1 MNIDIIKDKFK
12 IIISKI
18 KKLDKDYIIIGIIII
33 SVITFMVLNIGK
45 VKEFEEK
52 ETTGNIEKNITVS
65 EENKDDKEKEGNEED
80 KKENISSETG
90 IFVHIDGYV
99 NNPGVYQIKENE
111 RINVLIEKAGG
122 LKNGYSIKNI
132 NLAAKLSDGDKVYI
146 PSVEEEKS
154 LGNQNNNNVN
164 TVVKHTNNGNNLNN
178 NVSITKN
185 NKININTANISEL
198 KQITGIGESTANKI
212 IDYRQNVGKFKK
224 IEDIKEVKG
233 IGESKF
239 ESLKKNNY
247 LRHKKRPTMAVF
259 IVLFK
264 KPVLNRW
271 AKPQCLWDKIL
282 KKLYTPHRK

>member
-33 SVITFMVLNIGK
+33 SVIIFMVLNIGK

-65 EENKDDKEKEGNEED
+65 EESKDNKEKEGNEED

-111 RINVLIEKAGG
+111 RTNVLIEKAGG

-146 PSVEEEKS
+146 PSIEEEKS
-154 LGNQNNNNVN
+154 LGNQNNNNNVS
-164 TVVKHTNNGNNLNN
+164 TVGKDKNNGNNSNN
-178 NVSITKN
+178 NVNIIKN
-185 NKININTANISEL
+185 NKININTANVSEL

-212 IDYRQNVGKFKK
+212 IDYRENVGKFKK

-239 ESLKKNNY
+239 ESLKN
-247 LRHKKRPTMAVF
+247 
-259 IVLFK
+259 
-264 KPVLNRW
+264 
-271 AKPQCLWDKIL
+271 KIII
-282 KKLYTPHRK
+282 

>member
-1 MNIDIIKDKFK
+1 MNIDMIKDKFK

-33 SVITFMVLNIGK
+33 SVIIFMVLNIGK

-52 ETTGNIEKNITVS
+52 ETTGNIEN
-65 EENKDDKEKEGNEED
+65 EGNEED
-80 KKENISSETG
+80 KKENISSATG
-90 IFVHIDGYV
+90 IYVHIDGYV
-99 NNPGVYQIKENE
+99 NNPGVYQLKENE
-111 RINVLIEKAGG
+111 RTNVLIEKAGG

-146 PSVEEEKS
+146 PSIEEEKS

-164 TVVKHTNNGNNLNN
+164 TVGKHTNNGNNSNN
-178 NVSITKN
+178 NVNITKN
-185 NKININTANISEL
+185 NKININTANVSEL

-212 IDYRQNVGKFKK
+212 IDYRENVGKFKK

-239 ESLKKNNY
+239 ESLKN
-247 LRHKKRPTMAVF
+247 
-259 IVLFK
+259 
-264 KPVLNRW
+264 
-271 AKPQCLWDKIL
+271 KI
-282 KKLYTPHRK
+282 TI

>member
-111 RINVLIEKAGG
+111 RTNVLIEKAGG

-146 PSVEEEKS
+146 PSIEEEKS
-154 LGNQNNNNVN
+154 LGNQNNNNNVS
-164 TVVKHTNNGNNLNN
+164 TVGKDKNNGNNSNN
-178 NVSITKN
+178 NVNIIKN

-212 IDYRQNVGKFKK
+212 IDYRENVGKFKK

-239 ESLKKNNY
+239 ESLKN
-247 LRHKKRPTMAVF
+247 
-259 IVLFK
+259 
-264 KPVLNRW
+264 
-271 AKPQCLWDKIL
+271 KIII
-282 KKLYTPHRK
+282 

>member
-1 MNIDIIKDKFK
+1 MNIDMIKDKFK

-33 SVITFMVLNIGK
+33 SVIIFMVLNIGK

-65 EENKDDKEKEGNEED
+65 EENRENKENEGNEED
-80 KKENISSETG
+80 KKENISSATG
-90 IFVHIDGYV
+90 IYVHIDGYV

-146 PSVEEEKS
+146 PSIEEEKS

-185 NKININTANISEL
+185 NKININTANVSEL

-233 IGESKF
+233 IGDSKF
-239 ESLKKNNY
+239 ESLKN
-247 LRHKKRPTMAVF
+247 
-259 IVLFK
+259 
-264 KPVLNRW
+264 
-271 AKPQCLWDKIL
+271 KI
-282 KKLYTPHRK
+282 TI

>member
-1 MNIDIIKDKFK
+1 MNIDMIKDKLK

-65 EENKDDKEKEGNEED
+65 EESKDNKEKEGNEED

-99 NNPGVYQIKENE
+99 NNPGVYQLKENE
-111 RINVLIEKAGG
+111 RTNALIEKAGG

-146 PSVEEEKS
+146 PSIEEEKT
-154 LGNQNNNNVN
+154 LGNQNNNISVN
-164 TVVKHTNNGNNLNN
+164 TVGKHTNNGNNSNN
-178 NVSITKN
+178 NVNITKN
-185 NKININTANISEL
+185 NKININTANVSEL

-233 IGESKF
+233 IGDSKF
-239 ESLKKNNY
+239 ESLKN
-247 LRHKKRPTMAVF
+247 
-259 IVLFK
+259 
-264 KPVLNRW
+264 
-271 AKPQCLWDKIL
+271 KI
-282 KKLYTPHRK
+282 TI

>member
-1 MNIDIIKDKFK
+1 MNIEMIKDKFK

-18 KKLDKDYIIIGIIII
+18 KKLDKDYLIIGIIII

-65 EENKDDKEKEGNEED
+65 EESKDNKEKEGNEED

-146 PSVEEEKS
+146 PSVEEEKT
-154 LGNQNNNNVN
+154 LGNQNQNNNISIN
-164 TVVKHTNNGNNLNN
+164 TVGKHTNNGNNSNN

-185 NKININTANISEL
+185 NKININTANVSEL

-239 ESLKKNNY
+239 ESLKN
-247 LRHKKRPTMAVF
+247 
-259 IVLFK
+259 
-264 KPVLNRW
+264 
-271 AKPQCLWDKIL
+271 KI
-282 KKLYTPHRK
+282 TI

>member
-1 MNIDIIKDKFK
+1 MNIDMIKDKFK

-33 SVITFMVLNIGK
+33 SVIIFMVLNIGK

-52 ETTGNIEKNITVS
+52 EITGNIEKNITVS

-111 RINVLIEKAGG
+111 RTNVLIEKAGG

-146 PSVEEEKS
+146 PSIEEEKS
-154 LGNQNNNNVN
+154 LGNQNNNNNVS
-164 TVVKHTNNGNNLNN
+164 TVGKDKNNGNNSNN
-178 NVSITKN
+178 NVNIIKN
-185 NKININTANISEL
+185 NKININTANVSEL

-212 IDYRQNVGKFKK
+212 IDYRENVGKFKK

-239 ESLKKNNY
+239 ESLKN
-247 LRHKKRPTMAVF
+247 
-259 IVLFK
+259 
-264 KPVLNRW
+264 
-271 AKPQCLWDKIL
+271 KI
-282 KKLYTPHRK
+282 TI

>member
-1 MNIDIIKDKFK
+1 MNIDMIKDKFK

-18 KKLDKDYIIIGIIII
+18 KKLVKDYIIIGIIII
-33 SVITFMVLNIGK
+33 SVIIFMILNIGK

-65 EENKDDKEKEGNEED
+65 EESKDNKEKEGNEED

-111 RINVLIEKAGG
+111 RTNVLIEKAGG

-146 PSVEEEKS
+146 PSIEEEKI

-164 TVVKHTNNGNNLNN
+164 TVGKHINNGNNSNN

-185 NKININTANISEL
+185 NKININTANVSEL

-212 IDYRQNVGKFKK
+212 IDYRENVGKFKK

-233 IGESKF
+233 IGDSKF
-239 ESLKKNNY
+239 ESLKN
-247 LRHKKRPTMAVF
+247 
-259 IVLFK
+259 
-264 KPVLNRW
+264 
-271 AKPQCLWDKIL
+271 KI
-282 KKLYTPHRK
+282 TI

>member
-1 MNIDIIKDKFK
+1 MNIDMIRDKFK

-18 KKLDKDYIIIGIIII
+18 KKIDRDYIIIGIIII

-99 NNPGVYQIKENE
+99 NNPGVYQLKENE
-111 RINVLIEKAGG
+111 RTNALIEKAGG

-146 PSVEEEKS
+146 PSIEEEKI

-164 TVVKHTNNGNNLNN
+164 TVGKHTNNGNNLNN

-185 NKININTANISEL
+185 NKININTANVSEL

-212 IDYRQNVGKFKK
+212 IDYRENVGKFKK

-233 IGESKF
+233 IGDSKF
-239 ESLKKNNY
+239 ESLKN
-247 LRHKKRPTMAVF
+247 
-259 IVLFK
+259 
-264 KPVLNRW
+264 
-271 AKPQCLWDKIL
+271 KI
-282 KKLYTPHRK
+282 TI

>member
-1 MNIDIIKDKFK
+1 MNIDMIKDKFK

-18 KKLDKDYIIIGIIII
+18 KKLDKDYLIIGIIII

-99 NNPGVYQIKENE
+99 NNPGVYQLKENE
-111 RINVLIEKAGG
+111 RTNALIEKAGG

-146 PSVEEEKS
+146 PSIEEEKI

-164 TVVKHTNNGNNLNN
+164 TVGKHTNNGNNLNN

-185 NKININTANISEL
+185 NKININTANVSEL

-212 IDYRQNVGKFKK
+212 IDYRENVGKFKK

-233 IGESKF
+233 IGDSKF
-239 ESLKKNNY
+239 ESLKN
-247 LRHKKRPTMAVF
+247 
-259 IVLFK
+259 
-264 KPVLNRW
+264 
-271 AKPQCLWDKIL
+271 KI
-282 KKLYTPHRK
+282 TI

>member
-1 MNIDIIKDKFK
+1 MNIDMIKEKFK

-33 SVITFMVLNIGK
+33 SVIIFMVLNIGK

-65 EENKDDKEKEGNEED
+65 GENIGNKENEVNEED

-146 PSVEEEKS
+146 PSVEEEKT
-154 LGNQNNNNVN
+154 LGNQNQNNNISIN
-164 TVVKHTNNGNNLNN
+164 TVGKHTNNGNNSNN

-185 NKININTANISEL
+185 NKININMANVSEL
-198 KQITGIGESTANKI
+198 KQIIGIGESTANKI

-239 ESLKKNNY
+239 ESLKN
-247 LRHKKRPTMAVF
+247 
-259 IVLFK
+259 
-264 KPVLNRW
+264 
-271 AKPQCLWDKIL
+271 KI
-282 KKLYTPHRK
+282 TI

>member
-1 MNIDIIKDKFK
+1 MNIDMLKDNFK

-99 NNPGVYQIKENE
+99 NNPGVYQLKENE
-111 RINVLIEKAGG
+111 RTNVLIEKAGG

-146 PSVEEEKS
+146 PSIEEEKS

-164 TVVKHTNNGNNLNN
+164 TVGKHTNNGNNSNN
-178 NVSITKN
+178 NVNITKN
-185 NKININTANISEL
+185 NKININTANVSEL

-212 IDYRQNVGKFKK
+212 IDYRENVGKFKK

-239 ESLKKNNY
+239 ESLKN
-247 LRHKKRPTMAVF
+247 
-259 IVLFK
+259 
-264 KPVLNRW
+264 
-271 AKPQCLWDKIL
+271 KI
-282 KKLYTPHRK
+282 TI

>member
-1 MNIDIIKDKFK
+1 MNIDMIKDKFK

-33 SVITFMVLNIGK
+33 SVIIFMVLNIGK

-65 EENKDDKEKEGNEED
+65 EENRENKENEGNEED
-80 KKENISSETG
+80 KKENISSATG
-90 IFVHIDGYV
+90 IYVHIDGYV

-146 PSVEEEKS
+146 PSIEEEKT

-164 TVVKHTNNGNNLNN
+164 TIGKHTNNGNNLNN

-185 NKININTANISEL
+185 NKININTANVSEL

-239 ESLKKNNY
+239 ESLKN
-247 LRHKKRPTMAVF
+247 
-259 IVLFK
+259 
-264 KPVLNRW
+264 
-271 AKPQCLWDKIL
+271 KI
-282 KKLYTPHRK
+282 TI

>member
-1 MNIDIIKDKFK
+1 MNIDMIKDKFK
-12 IIISKI
+12 IIIGKI

-65 EENKDDKEKEGNEED
+65 EESKDNKEKEGNEED

-111 RINVLIEKAGG
+111 RINLLIEKAGG

-146 PSVEEEKS
+146 PSIEEEKS
-154 LGNQNNNNVN
+154 LGNQNNNNN
-164 TVVKHTNNGNNLNN
+164 NNANIGGKHTNNGNNLNN

-185 NKININTANISEL
+185 NKININTANVSEL

-239 ESLKKNNY
+239 ESLKN
-247 LRHKKRPTMAVF
+247 
-259 IVLFK
+259 
-264 KPVLNRW
+264 
-271 AKPQCLWDKIL
+271 KI
-282 KKLYTPHRK
+282 TI

>member
-1 MNIDIIKDKFK
+1 MNIDMIKDKFK

-18 KKLDKDYIIIGIIII
+18 KKLDRDYIIIGIIII

-65 EENKDDKEKEGNEED
+65 EESKDNKEKEGNEED

-90 IFVHIDGYV
+90 IFVHIDRYV

-111 RINVLIEKAGG
+111 RTNVLIEKAGG

-146 PSVEEEKS
+146 PSIEEEKT
-154 LGNQNNNNVN
+154 LGNQNNNISVN
-164 TVVKHTNNGNNLNN
+164 TVGKHTNNGNNSNN
-178 NVSITKN
+178 NVNITKN
-185 NKININTANISEL
+185 NKININTANVSEL

-233 IGESKF
+233 IGDSKF
-239 ESLKKNNY
+239 ESLKN
-247 LRHKKRPTMAVF
+247 
-259 IVLFK
+259 
-264 KPVLNRW
+264 
-271 AKPQCLWDKIL
+271 KI
-282 KKLYTPHRK
+282 TI

>member
-1 MNIDIIKDKFK
+1 MNIDMIKEKFK

-33 SVITFMVLNIGK
+33 SVIIFMVLNIGK

-65 EENKDDKEKEGNEED
+65 EENRENKENEGNEED
-80 KKENISSETG
+80 KKENISSATG
-90 IFVHIDGYV
+90 IYVHIDGYV

-146 PSVEEEKS
+146 PSIEEEKT
-154 LGNQNNNNVN
+154 LGNQNNNISVN
-164 TVVKHTNNGNNLNN
+164 TVGKHTNNGNNSNN

-185 NKININTANISEL
+185 NKININTANVSEL

-239 ESLKKNNY
+239 ESLKN
-247 LRHKKRPTMAVF
+247 
-259 IVLFK
+259 
-264 KPVLNRW
+264 
-271 AKPQCLWDKIL
+271 KI
-282 KKLYTPHRK
+282 TI

>member
-1 MNIDIIKDKFK
+1 MNIDMIKDKFK

-18 KKLDKDYIIIGIIII
+18 KKLDRDYIIIGIIII

-65 EENKDDKEKEGNEED
+65 EESKDNKEKEGNEED

-111 RINVLIEKAGG
+111 RTNVLIEKAGG

-146 PSVEEEKS
+146 PSIEEEKS
-154 LGNQNNNNVN
+154 LGNQNNNNNVS
-164 TVVKHTNNGNNLNN
+164 TVGKDKNNGNNSNN
-178 NVSITKN
+178 NVNIIKN
-185 NKININTANISEL
+185 NKININTANVSEL

-212 IDYRQNVGKFKK
+212 IDYRENVGKFKK

-239 ESLKKNNY
+239 ESLKN
-247 LRHKKRPTMAVF
+247 
-259 IVLFK
+259 
-264 KPVLNRW
+264 
-271 AKPQCLWDKIL
+271 KIII
-282 KKLYTPHRK
+282 

>member
-33 SVITFMVLNIGK
+33 SVIIFMVLNIGK

-52 ETTGNIEKNITVS
+52 ETTGNIDKNITVS
-65 EENKDDKEKEGNEED
+65 EENKDNKEKEGNEED
-80 KKENISSETG
+80 KKENILSTTG
-90 IFVHIDGYV
+90 IYVHIDGYV

-132 NLAAKLSDGDKVYI
+132 NLAAKLSDGDKVYV
-146 PSVEEEKS
+146 PSVEEEKT
-154 LGNQNNNNVN
+154 LGNKNQNNNISIN
-164 TVVKHTNNGNNLNN
+164 TVGKHTNNGNNSNN

-185 NKININTANISEL
+185 NKININTANVSEL

-212 IDYRQNVGKFKK
+212 IDYRENVGKFKK

-239 ESLKKNNY
+239 ESLKN
-247 LRHKKRPTMAVF
+247 
-259 IVLFK
+259 
-264 KPVLNRW
+264 
-271 AKPQCLWDKIL
+271 KI
-282 KKLYTPHRK
+282 TI

>member
-1 MNIDIIKDKFK
+1 MNIDMIKDKFK

-18 KKLDKDYIIIGIIII
+18 KKLDRDYIIIGIIII

-65 EENKDDKEKEGNEED
+65 EESKDNKEKEGNEED

-111 RINVLIEKAGG
+111 RTNVLIEKAGG

-146 PSVEEEKS
+146 PSVEEEKT
-154 LGNQNNNNVN
+154 LGNQNNNISVN
-164 TVVKHTNNGNNLNN
+164 TVGKHTNNGNNSNN
-178 NVSITKN
+178 NVNITKN
-185 NKININTANISEL
+185 NKININTANVSEL

-233 IGESKF
+233 IGDSKF
-239 ESLKKNNY
+239 ESLKN
-247 LRHKKRPTMAVF
+247 
-259 IVLFK
+259 
-264 KPVLNRW
+264 
-271 AKPQCLWDKIL
+271 KI
-282 KKLYTPHRK
+282 TI

>member
-1 MNIDIIKDKFK
+1 MNIDMIKDKFK

-18 KKLDKDYIIIGIIII
+18 KKLDRDYIIIGIIII

-65 EENKDDKEKEGNEED
+65 EESKDNKEKEGNEED

-90 IFVHIDGYV
+90 IFVHIDGHV

-111 RINVLIEKAGG
+111 RTNVLIEKAGG

-146 PSVEEEKS
+146 PSIEEEKS
-154 LGNQNNNNVN
+154 LGNQNNNVN
-164 TVVKHTNNGNNLNN
+164 TVGKHTNNGNNSNN

-185 NKININTANISEL
+185 NKININTANVSEL

-212 IDYRQNVGKFKK
+212 IDYRENVGKFKK

-233 IGESKF
+233 IGDSKF
-239 ESLKKNNY
+239 ESLKN
-247 LRHKKRPTMAVF
+247 
-259 IVLFK
+259 
-264 KPVLNRW
+264 
-271 AKPQCLWDKIL
+271 KI
-282 KKLYTPHRK
+282 TI

>member
-33 SVITFMVLNIGK
+33 SVIIFMVLNIGK

-52 ETTGNIEKNITVS
+52 ETTGNIEKNIKVS
-65 EENKDDKEKEGNEED
+65 EESKDNKEKEGNEED

-111 RINVLIEKAGG
+111 RTNVLIEKAGG

-146 PSVEEEKS
+146 PSIEEEKS
-154 LGNQNNNNVN
+154 LVNQNNNVN
-164 TVVKHTNNGNNLNN
+164 TGGKHINNGNNSNN

-185 NKININTANISEL
+185 NKININTANVSEL

-212 IDYRQNVGKFKK
+212 IDYRENVGKFKK

-233 IGESKF
+233 IGDSKF
-239 ESLKKNNY
+239 ESLKN
-247 LRHKKRPTMAVF
+247 
-259 IVLFK
+259 
-264 KPVLNRW
+264 
-271 AKPQCLWDKIL
+271 KI
-282 KKLYTPHRK
+282 TI

>member
-1 MNIDIIKDKFK
+1 MNIDMIKDKFK
-12 IIISKI
+12 IIIGKI

-33 SVITFMVLNIGK
+33 SVIIFMVLNLGK

-65 EENKDDKEKEGNEED
+65 EENIGNKENEGNEED

-111 RINVLIEKAGG
+111 RINVLIDKAGG
-122 LKNGYSIKNI
+122 LKNGSSIKNI

-146 PSVEEEKS
+146 PSIEEEKS
-154 LGNQNNNNVN
+154 LGNQNNNNNVSI
-164 TVVKHTNNGNNLNN
+164 VGKDKNNGNNLNN

-185 NKININTANISEL
+185 NKININTANVSEL

-233 IGESKF
+233 IGDSKF
-239 ESLKKNNY
+239 ESLKN
-247 LRHKKRPTMAVF
+247 
-259 IVLFK
+259 
-264 KPVLNRW
+264 
-271 AKPQCLWDKIL
+271 KI
-282 KKLYTPHRK
+282 TI

>member
-1 MNIDIIKDKFK
+1 MNIDMIKDKIK

-33 SVITFMVLNIGK
+33 SVIIFMVLNIGK

-65 EENKDDKEKEGNEED
+65 EENKDNKEKEGNEED

-146 PSVEEEKS
+146 PSIEEEKS
-154 LGNQNNNNVN
+154 LGNQNNNNVS
-164 TVVKHTNNGNNLNN
+164 TIGKDKNNGNNLNN

-185 NKININTANISEL
+185 NKININTANVSEL

-239 ESLKKNNY
+239 ESLKN
-247 LRHKKRPTMAVF
+247 
-259 IVLFK
+259 
-264 KPVLNRW
+264 
-271 AKPQCLWDKIL
+271 KI
-282 KKLYTPHRK
+282 TI

>member
-33 SVITFMVLNIGK
+33 SVIIFMVLNIGK

-65 EENKDDKEKEGNEED
+65 EESKDNKEKEGNEED

-111 RINVLIEKAGG
+111 RKNVLIEKAGG

-146 PSVEEEKS
+146 PSIEEEKS
-154 LGNQNNNNVN
+154 LGNQNNNNNVS
-164 TVVKHTNNGNNLNN
+164 TVGKDKNNGNNLNN

-185 NKININTANISEL
+185 NKININTANVSEL

-212 IDYRQNVGKFKK
+212 IDYRENVGKFKK

-233 IGESKF
+233 IGDSKF
-239 ESLKKNNY
+239 ESLKN
-247 LRHKKRPTMAVF
+247 
-259 IVLFK
+259 
-264 KPVLNRW
+264 
-271 AKPQCLWDKIL
+271 KI
-282 KKLYTPHRK
+282 TI

>member
-1 MNIDIIKDKFK
+1 MNIDMIKDKFK

-33 SVITFMVLNIGK
+33 SVIIFMVLNIGK

-52 ETTGNIEKNITVS
+52 EITGNIEKNITVS

-99 NNPGVYQIKENE
+99 NNPGVYQLKENE
-111 RINVLIEKAGG
+111 RTNALIEKAGG

-146 PSVEEEKS
+146 PSIEEEKI

-164 TVVKHTNNGNNLNN
+164 TVGKHTNNWNNLNN

-185 NKININTANISEL
+185 NKININTANVSEL
-198 KQITGIGESTANKI
+198 KQITGIGESIANKI
-212 IDYRQNVGKFKK
+212 IDYRENVGKFKK

-233 IGESKF
+233 IGDSKF
-239 ESLKKNNY
+239 ESLKN
-247 LRHKKRPTMAVF
+247 
-259 IVLFK
+259 
-264 KPVLNRW
+264 
-271 AKPQCLWDKIL
+271 KI
-282 KKLYTPHRK
+282 TI

>member
-1 MNIDIIKDKFK
+1 MNIDMIKDKFK

-33 SVITFMVLNIGK
+33 SVIIFMILNIGK

-65 EENKDDKEKEGNEED
+65 EESKDNKEKEGNEED

-111 RINVLIEKAGG
+111 RTNVLIEKAGG

-146 PSVEEEKS
+146 PSIEEEKI

-164 TVVKHTNNGNNLNN
+164 TVGKHINNGNNSNN

-185 NKININTANISEL
+185 NKININTANVSEL

-212 IDYRQNVGKFKK
+212 IDYRENVGKFKK

-233 IGESKF
+233 IGDSKF
-239 ESLKKNNY
+239 ESLKN
-247 LRHKKRPTMAVF
+247 
-259 IVLFK
+259 
-264 KPVLNRW
+264 
-271 AKPQCLWDKIL
+271 KI
-282 KKLYTPHRK
+282 TI

>member
-1 MNIDIIKDKFK
+1 MNIDMIKDKFK

-65 EENKDDKEKEGNEED
+65 EEKRGNKENEGNEED
-80 KKENISSETG
+80 KKENISSEIG
-90 IFVHIDGYV
+90 IFVHVDGYV
-99 NNPGVYQIKENE
+99 NNPGVYQLKENE
-111 RINVLIEKAGG
+111 RTNVLIEKAGG

-146 PSVEEEKS
+146 PSIEEEKT
-154 LGNQNNNNVN
+154 LGNQNNNISVN
-164 TVVKHTNNGNNLNN
+164 TVGKHTNNGNNSNN
-178 NVSITKN
+178 NVNITKN
-185 NKININTANISEL
+185 NKININTANVSEL

-233 IGESKF
+233 IGDSKF
-239 ESLKKNNY
+239 ESLKN
-247 LRHKKRPTMAVF
+247 
-259 IVLFK
+259 
-264 KPVLNRW
+264 
-271 AKPQCLWDKIL
+271 KI
-282 KKLYTPHRK
+282 TI

>member
-1 MNIDIIKDKFK
+1 MNIDMIKDKFK

-33 SVITFMVLNIGK
+33 SVIIFMVLNIGK

-65 EENKDDKEKEGNEED
+65 EENRENKENEGNEED
-80 KKENISSETG
+80 KKENISSATG
-90 IFVHIDGYV
+90 IYVHIDGYV
-99 NNPGVYQIKENE
+99 NNPGVYQLKENE
-111 RINVLIEKAGG
+111 RTNVLIEKAGG

-146 PSVEEEKS
+146 PSIEEEKS

-164 TVVKHTNNGNNLNN
+164 TVGKHTNNGNNSNN
-178 NVSITKN
+178 TVKITKN
-185 NKININTANISEL
+185 SKININKASISEL

-212 IDYRQNVGKFKK
+212 IDYRDNVGKFKK

-233 IGESKF
+233 IGDSKYESIK
-239 ESLKKNNY
+239 
-247 LRHKKRPTMAVF
+247 
-259 IVLFK
+259 
-264 KPVLNRW
+264 
-271 AKPQCLWDKIL
+271 DKI
-282 KKLYTPHRK
+282 TI

>member
-33 SVITFMVLNIGK
+33 SVIIFMVLNIGK

-65 EENKDDKEKEGNEED
+65 EENKDNKEKEGNEED
-80 KKENISSETG
+80 KKENILSTTG

-99 NNPGVYQIKENE
+99 NNPGVYQLKENE
-111 RINVLIEKAGG
+111 RTNVLIEKAGG

-146 PSVEEEKS
+146 PSIEEEKT
-154 LGNQNNNNVN
+154 LGNQNNNISIN
-164 TVVKHTNNGNNLNN
+164 TVGKHTNNGNNSNN
-178 NVSITKN
+178 NVNITKN
-185 NKININTANISEL
+185 NKININTANVSEL
-198 KQITGIGESTANKI
+198 KQITGIGESIANKI
-212 IDYRQNVGKFKK
+212 IDYRENVGKFKK

-233 IGESKF
+233 IGDSKF
-239 ESLKKNNY
+239 ESLKN
-247 LRHKKRPTMAVF
+247 
-259 IVLFK
+259 
-264 KPVLNRW
+264 
-271 AKPQCLWDKIL
+271 KIAI
-282 KKLYTPHRK
+282 

>member
-65 EENKDDKEKEGNEED
+65 EESKDNKEKEGNEED

-111 RINVLIEKAGG
+111 RTNVLIEKAGG

-146 PSVEEEKS
+146 PSIEEEKT
-154 LGNQNNNNVN
+154 LGNQNNNISVN
-164 TVVKHTNNGNNLNN
+164 TVGKHTNNGNNSNN
-178 NVSITKN
+178 NVNITKN
-185 NKININTANISEL
+185 NKININTANVSEL

-233 IGESKF
+233 IGDSKF
-239 ESLKKNNY
+239 ESLKN
-247 LRHKKRPTMAVF
+247 
-259 IVLFK
+259 
-264 KPVLNRW
+264 
-271 AKPQCLWDKIL
+271 KI
-282 KKLYTPHRK
+282 TI

>member
-1 MNIDIIKDKFK
+1 MNIDMIKDKFK
-12 IIISKI
+12 IIIGKI

-65 EENKDDKEKEGNEED
+65 EESKDNKEKEGNEED

-111 RINVLIEKAGG
+111 RINLLIEKAGG

-146 PSVEEEKS
+146 PSIEEEKS
-154 LGNQNNNNVN
+154 LGNQNNNNN
-164 TVVKHTNNGNNLNN
+164 NNANIGGKHTNNGNNLNN

-185 NKININTANISEL
+185 NKININTANVSEL

-212 IDYRQNVGKFKK
+212 IDYRENVGKFKK

-233 IGESKF
+233 IGDSKF
-239 ESLKKNNY
+239 ESLKN
-247 LRHKKRPTMAVF
+247 
-259 IVLFK
+259 
-264 KPVLNRW
+264 
-271 AKPQCLWDKIL
+271 KI
-282 KKLYTPHRK
+282 TI

>member
-1 MNIDIIKDKFK
+1 MNIDMIKDKFK

-18 KKLDKDYIIIGIIII
+18 KKLDRDYIIIGIIII

-65 EENKDDKEKEGNEED
+65 EESKDNKEKEGNEED

-111 RINVLIEKAGG
+111 RTNVLIEKAGG

-146 PSVEEEKS
+146 PSIEEEKT
-154 LGNQNNNNVN
+154 LGNQNNNISVN
-164 TVVKHTNNGNNLNN
+164 TVGKHTNNGNNSND
-178 NVSITKN
+178 NVNITKN
-185 NKININTANISEL
+185 NKININTANVSEL

-233 IGESKF
+233 IGDSKF
-239 ESLKKNNY
+239 ESLKN
-247 LRHKKRPTMAVF
+247 
-259 IVLFK
+259 
-264 KPVLNRW
+264 
-271 AKPQCLWDKIL
+271 KI
-282 KKLYTPHRK
+282 TI

>member
-65 EENKDDKEKEGNEED
+65 EEKRGNKENEGNEED
-80 KKENISSETG
+80 KKENISSEIG
-90 IFVHIDGYV
+90 IFVHVDGYV
-99 NNPGVYQIKENE
+99 NNPGVYQLKENE
-111 RINVLIEKAGG
+111 RTNVLIEKAGG

-146 PSVEEEKS
+146 PSIEEEKT
-154 LGNQNNNNVN
+154 LGNQNNNISVN
-164 TVVKHTNNGNNLNN
+164 TVGKHANNGNNLNN

-185 NKININTANISEL
+185 NKININTANVSEL

-239 ESLKKNNY
+239 ESLKN
-247 LRHKKRPTMAVF
+247 
-259 IVLFK
+259 
-264 KPVLNRW
+264 
-271 AKPQCLWDKIL
+271 KI
-282 KKLYTPHRK
+282 TI

>member
-1 MNIDIIKDKFK
+1 MNIDMIRDKFK

-33 SVITFMVLNIGK
+33 SVIIFMVLNIGK

-65 EENKDDKEKEGNEED
+65 EENKDNKEKEGNEED

-111 RINVLIEKAGG
+111 RINVLIDKAGG

-146 PSVEEEKS
+146 PSIEEEKS
-154 LGNQNNNNVN
+154 LGNQNNNVN
-164 TVVKHTNNGNNLNN
+164 TGGKHANNGNNLNN

-185 NKININTANISEL
+185 NKININTANVSEL

-212 IDYRQNVGKFKK
+212 IDYRENVGKFKK

-233 IGESKF
+233 IGDSKF
-239 ESLKKNNY
+239 ESLKN
-247 LRHKKRPTMAVF
+247 
-259 IVLFK
+259 
-264 KPVLNRW
+264 
-271 AKPQCLWDKIL
+271 KI
-282 KKLYTPHRK
+282 TI

>member
-1 MNIDIIKDKFK
+1 MNIDMIKDKLK

-18 KKLDKDYIIIGIIII
+18 KKLDKDYIVIGIIII
-33 SVITFMVLNIGK
+33 SVIIFMVLNIGK
-45 VKEFEEK
+45 VKELEEK

-65 EENKDDKEKEGNEED
+65 EENRGNKENEGNEED

-99 NNPGVYQIKENE
+99 NNPGVYQLKENE
-111 RINVLIEKAGG
+111 RTNVLIEKAGG

-146 PSVEEEKS
+146 PSIEEEKS

-164 TVVKHTNNGNNLNN
+164 TVGKHANNGNNLNN

-185 NKININTANISEL
+185 NKININTANVSEL

-239 ESLKKNNY
+239 ESLKN
-247 LRHKKRPTMAVF
+247 
-259 IVLFK
+259 
-264 KPVLNRW
+264 
-271 AKPQCLWDKIL
+271 KI
-282 KKLYTPHRK
+282 TI

>member
-33 SVITFMVLNIGK
+33 SVIIFMVLNIGK

-52 ETTGNIEKNITVS
+52 ETTGNIEKNIKVS
-65 EENKDDKEKEGNEED
+65 EESKDNKEKEGNEED
-80 KKENISSETG
+80 KKENISYETG

-111 RINVLIEKAGG
+111 RTNVLIEKAGG

-146 PSVEEEKS
+146 PSIEEEKS
-154 LGNQNNNNVN
+154 LGNQNNNNNVS
-164 TVVKHTNNGNNLNN
+164 TVGKDKNNGNNSNN
-178 NVSITKN
+178 NVNIIKN
-185 NKININTANISEL
+185 NKININTANVSEL

-212 IDYRQNVGKFKK
+212 IDYRENVGKFKK

-239 ESLKKNNY
+239 ESLKN
-247 LRHKKRPTMAVF
+247 
-259 IVLFK
+259 
-264 KPVLNRW
+264 
-271 AKPQCLWDKIL
+271 KIII
-282 KKLYTPHRK
+282 